1 MSLHF
6 EKVQALIG
14 FGKEKETKYVG
25 KRRLQDP
32 FSLDRLAK
40 EISHETMIKQATCEM
55 VLKYMVLAIE
65 DAIQDG
71 RSVDIGIGTVSP
83 TISTRAAETA
93 DEVKVAKKRVLFRAS
108 KKLRTI
114 VENMSVKLIT
124 DEDDDPEND
133 DVSGGSSTSEASQV
147 PSAAGGNN
155 GGTTNP
161 TNGGNTGGGD
171 NTGGGGNE
179 ND

>member
-124 DEDDDPEND
+124 DEEDDPENENENENQN
-133 DVSGGSSTSEASQV
+133 GG
-147 PSAAGGNN
+147 G